1 MRQST
6 AQVETSSSNLNP
18 EALIYRKKNGNSPQV
33 ETNPHSSVMYHRA
46 AQRALYS
53 PHTKAKGR
61 PDQFVPS
68 TEKCP
73 TTGN

>member
-1 MRQST
+1 MWQST
-6 AQVETSSSNLNP
+6 AQVETRSSNLNP
-18 EALIYRKKNGNSPQV
+18 EALIYREKNGDNPRV
-33 ETNPHSSVMYHRA
+33 ETNPNSSVMYNRA

-53 PHTKAKGR
+53 PHTKAEGR